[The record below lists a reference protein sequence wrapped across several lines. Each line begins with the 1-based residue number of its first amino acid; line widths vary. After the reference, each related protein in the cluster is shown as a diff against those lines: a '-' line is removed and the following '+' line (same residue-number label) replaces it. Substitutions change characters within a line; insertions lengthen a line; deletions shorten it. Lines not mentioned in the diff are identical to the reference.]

1 MLEEQRK
8 KKEGG
13 KSSRKHLHK
22 TLVRILGHILIKKF
36 HSKKITKSSN
46 NEIKIIEISIVVHL
60 RVQQY
65 SWVKSQ
71 LGILCPRNN

>member
-1 MLEEQRK
+1 ML
-8 KKEGG
+8 
-13 KSSRKHLHK
+13 
-22 TLVRILGHILIKKF
+22 
-36 HSKKITKSSN
+36 
-46 NEIKIIEISIVVHL
+46 KIIEISIVVHL

>member
-46 NEIKIIEISIVVHL
+46 NAQNHRDLHRGASTCTTI
-60 RVQQY
+60 
-65 SWVKSQ
+65 
-71 LGILCPRNN
+71 